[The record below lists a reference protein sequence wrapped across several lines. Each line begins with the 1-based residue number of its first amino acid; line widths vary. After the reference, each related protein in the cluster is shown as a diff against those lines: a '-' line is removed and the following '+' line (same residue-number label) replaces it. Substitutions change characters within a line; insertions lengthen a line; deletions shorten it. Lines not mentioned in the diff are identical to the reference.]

1 MKVEYKDF
9 KIKVVICR
17 PDCHNFEM
25 WKLLLILVVIKYNM
39 LVFENARFTPQRFKI
54 KYRILEYFNQTLHLI
69 GGIMQGLGPH
79 RILGP
84 RRVLDPHRILGPPRV
99 LGSHSIL
106 CPPRVLGPPRI
117 LGLHR
122 VLASPRVLGP
132 HWILDPPRVVGPPKI
147 LGPHR
152 IPGPP
157 RVLDPGFSEGPGSRF
172 SVMPIDLHYNHRIK
186 HLL

>member
-106 CPPRVLGPPRI
+106 CPPRVLLGSWVFIESWVLQGSWVLIGSWILLKFWVLVESQVLLGFWI
-117 LGLHR
+117 LGSL
-122 VLASPRVLGP
+122 RVLGLVFP
-132 HWILDPPRVVGPPKI
+132 LCQLIYI
-147 LGPHR
+147 
-152 IPGPP
+152 III
-157 RVLDPGFSEGPGSRF
+157 E
-172 SVMPIDLHYNHRIK
+172 
-186 HLL
+186 